1 MAPRSTAG
9 SNAPGQHPRRPVF
22 RLLAA
27 FAAVSAA
34 GGVLSAGLVV
44 PAVAATGGLTSEGV
58 DIFNELPGDLGDRTL
73 SEATT
78 IRWSDGTVMARVYDQ
93 NRTVVGFDQIA
104 PVMRDA
110 IVSIEDDR
118 YYSHGAVDMKGIV
131 RALVSNAGGGD
142 TQGASTITQQYVKN
156 VLVQQAVEEGD
167 SEAAAAAVE
176 ASGVEGYARKLR
188 EMKLAIGVE
197 KEMSKDD
204 ILAGYLNVSYFQNN
218 LYGIE
223 AASQYYFSKAA
234 ADLTLPEAAVLAGM
248 VQNPAA
254 YNPVKYPD
262 ASTQRRN
269 VVLKRMLD
277 LGKIDQPTYDAAVA
291 TPLTLTLNQ
300 TRQGCMAAGTAAYFC
315 DYVVHVME
323 SDPTFGETAEE
334 RSKLLRSGGLDI
346 TTTLSPVVQNIA
358 QTAVNDGVNPGQ
370 EARAAASV
378 VEPGTGKILAMAQ
391 DTTYSPDDQ
400 DQVGVTTLNYNVSLA
415 MGGTKGFQQG
425 STFKAFTLAA
435 WLKSGR
441 SLDST
446 VASPSSGN
454 DPFSAF
460 TACGQKLQGGRYEYY
475 NAETRTSGAMSVR
488 DATRNS
494 VNTAYMSME
503 KQLDLCDIAATTQS
517 LGVYK
522 GSATPRD
529 TIEGAEDTF
538 ELDKVPSM
546 TLGTNLVTPL
556 SVAGA
561 YAAFAA
567 EGNFCKPTA
576 ITQVLDTDG
585 QPMPIPSADCQQ
597 VLDQNVARNV
607 TEALRGGWTSGTAAR
622 VGKAQLDGR
631 QVASKTGTTNGSQ
644 NVWFA
649 AYTPQMAAAVWV
661 GHHQGYKTLNG
672 ERINGRRYSQ
682 VFGATIPG
690 PIWANIVGPASEAL
704 NLPKATFTDG
714 TNEGL
719 RTTTVDG
726 RIRVPSVVGRS
737 VSSARSAL
745 EAAGFKVAVAS
756 GTVSSE
762 TVAEGL
768 VASQSARSA
777 NAGATITI
785 TRSSGPAPT
794 PDPTTEA
801 PETDGNSPGIQLPT
815 ELPTDLLPTG
825 LPTGN

>member
-9 SNAPGQHPRRPVF
+9 PNGHARRPVF

-73 SEATT
+73 SEAST
-78 IRWSDGTVMARVYDQ
+78 IRWSDGTIMAKVYDQ

-110 IVSIEDDR
+110 ILSIEDDR
-118 YYSHGAVDMKGIV
+118 FYSHGAVDMKGIV
-131 RALVSNAGGGD
+131 RALVSNAGGGS

-156 VLVQQAVEEGD
+156 VLVQQAVEQGD

-176 ASGVEGYARKLR
+176 ADGVEGYARKLR
-188 EMKLAIGVE
+188 EMKLAIGLE

-234 ADLTLPEAAVLAGM
+234 ADLTLPEAATLAGM

-277 LGKIDQPTYDAAVA
+277 LGTIDQPTYDAAVA
-291 TPLTLTLNQ
+291 TPLTLALNQ
-300 TRQGCMAAGTAAYFC
+300 TRQGCMAAQGAAYFC

-323 SDPTFGETAEE
+323 SDPSFGETVDD
-334 RSKLLRSGGLDI
+334 RRKLLRSGGLDI

-358 QTAVNDGVNPGQ
+358 QQAVNDGVNPGQ
-370 EARAAASV
+370 EARSAASV

-391 DTTYSPDDQ
+391 DTTYSPDNQ
-400 DQVGVTTLNYNVSLA
+400 DQLGITTLNYNVSEA
-415 MGGTKGFQQG
+415 MGGGRGFQQG
-425 STFKAFTLAA
+425 STFKTFTLAT

-446 VASPSSGN
+446 VAAPSSGN

-460 TACGQKLQGGRYEYY
+460 TACGQKLRGANYPYF
-475 NAETRTSGAMSVR
+475 NAEREGAGGTMSVR
-488 DATRNS
+488 AATANS
-494 VNTAYMSME
+494 VNTAFVSME
-503 KQLDLCDIAATTQS
+503 KQLDICDITATAES
-517 LGVYK
+517 LGLYK
-522 GSATPRD
+522 AKPSANFLTGEVN
-529 TIEGAEDTF
+529 T
-538 ELDKVPSM
+538 ELDQNPSM
-546 TLGTNLVTPL
+546 TLGTNEVAPL
-556 SVAGA
+556 AVAGA

-567 EGNFCKPTA
+567 EGLFCKPTA
-576 ITQVLDTDG
+576 ITQVLDTNG
-585 QPMPIPSADCQQ
+585 QPLSIPSADCQQ
-597 VLDQNVARNV
+597 VLDVNVARNV
-607 TEALRGGWTSGTAAR
+607 TDALRGGWNNGTAR
-622 VGKAQLDGR
+622 GVGKSQLDGR
-631 QVASKTGTTNGSQ
+631 QVASKTGTTNDSA

-661 GHHQGYKTLNG
+661 GHETQYKSLNRT
-672 ERINGRRYSQ
+672 RINGRYYRSVY
-682 VFGATIPG
+682 GATIPG

-704 NLPKATFTDG
+704 NLPKATFTAG
-714 TNEGL
+714 NNQGL
-719 RTTTVDG
+719 RTTTADG

-745 EAAGFKVAVAS
+745 EAAGFKVSVAS
-756 GTVSSE
+756 GTVASD
-762 TVAEGL
+762 VAEGL

-794 PDPTTEA
+794 QEPTQS
-801 PETDGNSPGIQLPT
+801 PEESQDSPGIQLPT